1 MKALWN
7 FLNGRKTIICSIIII
22 ILQSGVLSSF
32 LSPEWTNLLL
42 TIFGALGVGSLA
54 HHIKKSVEK

>member
-1 MKALWN
+1 MKVLWN

-22 ILQSGVLSSF
+22 ILQAEVLTF

-42 TIFGALGVGSLA
+42 TIFGALGAGSLA
-54 HHIKKSVEK
+54 HHIKKSVTK

>member
-22 ILQSGVLSSF
+22 ILQAEVLTF

-42 TIFGALGVGSLA
+42 TIFAALGAGSLA
-54 HHIKKSVEK
+54 HHIKKSVTK